1 MIWAWPSKS
10 HSQSHVVIYFP
21 PSHLSP
27 TPPLPS
33 SRHSTPL
40 MSPKEMLPCQ
50 KLPCPLADGR
60 PSEPLAH
67 LALLS
72 AALTWS
78 FHGDGTCSHKLWLVA
93 RTDNNQTPS
102 SCTCNPRGREMLT
115 GAGVLLPFSPLT
127 RHSAWSAMLLGA
139 IPQAWTTK
147 GFLDSAMTF
156 LGLPSHTSCVT
167 QSQSHPLGAFL
178 KQMWYQVGLEGF
190 EMPAPGILLV

>member
-1 MIWAWPSKS
+1 MSTQYIKLLGRKDLAAQMIWAWPSKS

-50 KLPCPLADGR
+50 ELPFPLADGR

-93 RTDNNQTPS
+93 RTDNNQIPS
-102 SCTCNPRGREMLT
+102 SCISNPRGREMLT
-115 GAGVLLPFSPLT
+115 GVGVLLPFSPLT
-127 RHSAWSAMLLGA
+127 QQKPGVPCFW
-139 IPQAWTTK
+139 
-147 GFLDSAMTF
+147 
-156 LGLPSHTSCVT
+156 GLSY
-167 QSQSHPLGAFL
+167 
-178 KQMWYQVGLEGF
+178 K
-190 EMPAPGILLV
+190 PGQPRASSILP